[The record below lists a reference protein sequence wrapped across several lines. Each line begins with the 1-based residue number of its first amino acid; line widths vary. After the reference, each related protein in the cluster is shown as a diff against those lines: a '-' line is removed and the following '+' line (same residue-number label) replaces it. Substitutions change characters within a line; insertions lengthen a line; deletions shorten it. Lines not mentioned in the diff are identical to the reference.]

1 MTCGISETPSRTSCT
16 RPKRLMRV
24 ASSGSGPQKL
34 VWLTQYASAVILS
47 ARPKA
52 SKVSTVL
59 QFTPSARPT
68 SSGPSAL
75 STTRVMMSGNSDS

>member
-1 MTCGISETPSRTSCT
+1 
-16 RPKRLMRV
+16 MREEF
-24 ASSGSGPQKL
+24 SGSGPQKL

-52 SKVSTVL
+52 SNVSTVL

-68 SSGPSAL
+68 SSGPGAF
-75 STTRVMMSGNSDS
+75 STTRVTMPGNSDS